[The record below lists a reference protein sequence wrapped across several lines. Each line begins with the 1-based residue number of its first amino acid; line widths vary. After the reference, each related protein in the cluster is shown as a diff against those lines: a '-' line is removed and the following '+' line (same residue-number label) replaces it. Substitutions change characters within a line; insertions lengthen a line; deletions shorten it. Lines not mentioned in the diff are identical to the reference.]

1 MLDSP
6 AGTLSAEA
14 AARQLETATIQKQKN
29 LLERRFIAWCD
40 DRGFRQGCLE
50 RCWQGRVIGTGAVS
64 ERPALSGCADQG
76 PERGLEVRQVW
87 RQRRSAVLEWLRGQ
101 CRHAIR
107 AGRSR
112 PRWLAAAGSRRRPA
126 RGTGPVP
133 ADADAAIPP
142 PKNRSRSSACQA
154 GCCLLGDEGGAAQYE
169 QPSDDAAR
177 VTHERV
183 SRTRDQWQAVRRAGG
198 QWR

>member
-107 AGRSR
+107 AGTVPPAMAGSGR
-112 PRWLAAAGSRRRPA
+112 LAATTCPWNRTGASGRGRGDSAAEEPEPVIGVPGRVLSVGRRGWRS
-126 RGTGPVP
+126 PV
-133 ADADAAIPP
+133 
-142 PKNRSRSSACQA
+142 
-154 GCCLLGDEGGAAQYE
+154 
-169 QPSDDAAR
+169 
-177 VTHERV
+177 
-183 SRTRDQWQAVRRAGG
+183 RTALR
-198 QWR
+198 